1 MCPMSSD
8 DIVGLI
14 LALLATVYL
23 IVVLLIPEKF

>member
-1 MCPMSSD
+1 MSSD